1 MARLVIADLTEDAE
15 LDAAAMKAVTG
26 GVRLTR
32 QGALKLERRYRAG
45 AKFDESPLVP
55 GLIRTGDLRRP

>member
-1 MARLVIADLTEDAE
+1 MAKLVIADLTEDAE

-32 QGALKLERRYRAG
+32 QAALKLERRYRAG